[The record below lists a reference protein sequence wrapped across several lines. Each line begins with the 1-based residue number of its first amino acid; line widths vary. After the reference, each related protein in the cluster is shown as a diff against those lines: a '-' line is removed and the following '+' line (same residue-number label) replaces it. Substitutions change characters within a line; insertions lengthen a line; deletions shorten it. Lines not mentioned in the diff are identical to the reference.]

1 MLGNLL
7 VLVSVIG
14 SAGFVVWSR
23 RTAQPAEEGE
33 PAEESV
39 GRTAW
44 QFLGATLAGSPFA
57 LGSWWT
63 GGSRI
68 ATAEPYQLV
77 AAVAVLLCGLS
88 ALLAFNVGIGTVT
101 ASRAGLLF
109 TLQPLAGAVT
119 AVVPAATCSRRSSV
133 GRRPARP
140 AAAIRPERVRPSR
153 PRLVLCGR
161 YTWGGVMVA
170 EHVPPS

>member
-1 MLGNLL
+1 M
-7 VLVSVIG
+7 SVIA

-23 RTAQPAEEGE
+23 RTAQPVEEARPAEEG
-33 PAEESV
+33 V

-44 QFLGATLAGSPFA
+44 QFLGATLAVSPFV

-68 ATAEPYQLV
+68 TTVEPYQLAG
-77 AAVAVLLCGLS
+77 AAAVLLCGLS
-88 ALLAFNVGIGTVT
+88 ALLAFNIGIGAVS

-119 AVVPAATCSRRSSV
+119 AVVLLGEPLVSGQAVGGGLILAGLLLLTRDRPSDPSRQPPSDIPAADTVTTTR
-133 GRRPARP
+133 
-140 AAAIRPERVRPSR
+140 
-153 PRLVLCGR
+153 
-161 YTWGGVMVA
+161 
-170 EHVPPS
+170 